1 MDYMEFYA
9 TISSVFNYWGGLVME
24 VIALFGIV
32 NILIYIG
39 IAVIGI
45 YVVFTIIR
53 SMKTKK

>member
-1 MDYMEFYA
+1 
-9 TISSVFNYWGGLVME
+9 ME
-24 VIALFGIV
+24 VMALFGIV

-53 SMKTKK
+53 LMKQRNDYLRDIRDELKKGNNKG